1 MQKIGLFL
9 VFFITIFSSGS
20 QAQNSITVDQ
30 YDVRIKDSN
39 VVVLDVRTS
48 GEFNTGHIKNA
59 LQADWTNRVQ
69 FDDRTQYLDKN
80 KTVYVYCQSGGR
92 SNSAAEVLRK
102 QGYTVV
108 NLDGGLTAWKKAG
121 KPVDGLTEENKI
133 SNDQYLDLINS
144 SKLVMVDFG
153 ASWCPP
159 CKKMEP
165 IIENIKKTMTDKV
178 SVIFV
183 DGGSNTSIM
192 ENFHVDA
199 LPTFIIYQKGKEVW
213 RKQGVISQDEMVAVI
228 NKYQ

>member
-1 MQKIGLFL
+1 MQKIAFYLFF
-9 VFFITIFSSGS
+9 VTIFSSTI
-20 QAQNSITVDQ
+20 QAQNSIPVEQFDI
-30 YDVRIKDSN
+30 RMKDNNS
-39 VVVLDVRTS
+39 VILDVRTA

-59 LQADWTNRVQ
+59 FQADWTNRAQ

-121 KPVDGLTEENKI
+121 KPLDGLTEQNKI
-133 SNDQYLDLINS
+133 SNDQYRDLINS
-144 SKLVMVDFG
+144 AKLVMVDFG

-165 IIENIKKTMTDKV
+165 VVENIKKTMADKV
-178 SVIFV
+178 AVKFV
-183 DGGSNTSIM
+183 DGGSNISIM
-192 ENFHVDA
+192 ENVHVEA
-199 LPTFIIYQKGKEVW
+199 LPTFIIYQKGIEVW
-213 RKQGVISQDEMVAVI
+213 RKQGVINQDELVAVI